1 MYDTDDV
8 SSYNPQVSPFDESDT
23 AESEAGKSSDPCE
36 HQDWIRFD
44 FSNEK
49 SFERTLPVFCSI
61 GGKEYSGRNWAR
73 ILSDLTE
80 NEIHKRNPALSDLT
94 TQNVIISRRERPFFL
109 KEKIEGLHCEFL
121 SNGYWINLNYN
132 IPHLIEIIAALS
144 IHCGY
149 SKDEIVLCGISR
161 TPGATAGVTSP
172 DQPTKTYDIALAE
185 AEKYLLSAGRK
196 GATAQELIDA
206 VRPGTAL
213 APTKRT
219 LENSTNVISMPDD
232 KYVHADAF
240 VDLDEAAET
249 IGRILK
255 THFASFNGYSN
266 KQLLFNAATQDLSMF
281 LNDNDCEDADSVYQI
296 ARFLFEKRAVA
307 GHPYTFSAS
316 HIFEAAPDFPATLKG
331 LMVNYARH
339 NSGLLRSDDAK
350 EYLRQTLQSN
360 GNIGQILH
368 ISQDN
373 TFLIYS
379 SNSYLL
385 SEMLGIKDEWVSTL
399 HAKLDNLFREANVA
413 YVIPRDIRKEWFQT
427 LPALPMSLGWT
438 PLLLQDIMQKFPD
451 VGFKSVKSDL
461 SQPYD
466 TLAAAFVQS
475 DSQLQTF
482 PDVVTLFLQDRH
494 TLPWRTTCDSLR
506 LELKEAGMLDGNE
519 LIYALP
525 KALKDPRFAWSDEGQ
540 TVYVRG
546 N

>member
-1 MYDTDDV
+1 
-8 SSYNPQVSPFDESDT
+8 
-23 AESEAGKSSDPCE
+23 
-36 HQDWIRFD
+36 
-44 FSNEK
+44 
-49 SFERTLPVFCSI
+49 
-61 GGKEYSGRNWAR
+61 
-73 ILSDLTE
+73 
-80 NEIHKRNPALSDLT
+80 
-94 TQNVIISRRERPFFL
+94 
-109 KEKIEGLHCEFL
+109 
-121 SNGYWINLNYN
+121 
-132 IPHLIEIIAALS
+132 
-144 IHCGY
+144 
-149 SKDEIVLCGISR
+149 
-161 TPGATAGVTSP
+161 
-172 DQPTKTYDIALAE
+172 
-185 AEKYLLSAGRK
+185 
-196 GATAQELIDA
+196 
-206 VRPGTAL
+206 
-213 APTKRT
+213 
-219 LENSTNVISMPDD
+219 
-232 KYVHADAF
+232 
-240 VDLDEAAET
+240 
-249 IGRILK
+249 
-255 THFASFNGYSN
+255 
-266 KQLLFNAATQDLSMF
+266 
-281 LNDNDCEDADSVYQI
+281 
-296 ARFLFEKRAVA
+296 
-307 GHPYTFSAS
+307 
-316 HIFEAAPDFPATLKG
+316 
-331 LMVNYARH
+331 MVNYARH

-494 TLPWRTTCDSLR
+494 TLPWRTTC
-506 LELKEAGMLDGNE
+506 ELKEAGMLDGNE